1 MRNGFLSIEE
11 IVTSGFCM
19 GCGLCA
25 SPSITANKVEMGA
38 DSLRRPRPQQLEP
51 LSPDETQAVLSVCPG
66 INVVSADEG
75 KTVEALDPVWGRVRQ
90 LRLGHAT
97 DPALRFQAAT
107 GGIITALAIHLL
119 ESGRVSK
126 VLQVRPDP
134 ERPLNAIPH
143 VSSRPED
150 VLAAT
155 GSRYGPASPLTIV
168 SQLLEEG
175 EPFAAALKPC
185 DIAGLRNLQKHD
197 PRARELIKFTMAMFC
212 GTTPDLGPNLAFLDR
227 NNIQEEDL
235 VRYSWRGNGCPGP
248 VRAETADGRV
258 AETNYNDLWL
268 AAPFKAQFRCRVCPD
283 AVGELAD
290 IATGDCWPGGEPKGE
305 DAGWNAI
312 VAHTVVGQDILAE
325 AETAGAIATQD
336 YDLAQLNAAQPHH
349 VRLKQELKV
358 RLEASYDA
366 GKPRANFRGMR
377 LDTLNY
383 QLSRDDQVRIRAAT
397 MQRIESGATSE
408 TFEMPDT

>member
-1 MRNGFLSIEE
+1 
-11 IVTSGFCM
+11 
-19 GCGLCA
+19 
-25 SPSITANKVEMGA
+25 MGA
-38 DSLRRPRPQQLEP
+38 DNLRRPRPQLREP
-51 LSPDETQAVLSVCPG
+51 LTPDETRAVLNVCPG
-66 INVVSADEG
+66 INVVSETKPIPG
-75 KTVEALDPVWGRVRQ
+75 KSIDPVWGQVRR

-97 DPALRFQAAT
+97 DPGVRFQGAT
-107 GGIITALAIHLL
+107 GGVMTALAMHLL
-119 ESGRVSK
+119 KTGRVAK

-143 VSSRPED
+143 VSTRPED
-150 VLAAT
+150 VSAAT
-155 GSRYGPASPLTIV
+155 GSRYGPVSPLTIV
-168 SQLLEEG
+168 SQLLEDG

-197 PRARELIKFTMAMFC
+197 SRARALIKFTMAMFC
-212 GTTPDLGPNLAFLDR
+212 GTTPDLGPNIAFLDR
-227 NNIQEEDL
+227 NGMQEEDL

-312 VAHTVVGQDILAE
+312 VAHTVPGEEILAE
-325 AETAGAIATQD
+325 AEAVGVISTQD
-336 YDLAQLNAAQPHH
+336 YDMARLNASQPHH

-358 RLEASYDA
+358 RLEANYDA
-366 GKPRANFRGMR
+366 GKPRADFRGMR
-377 LDTLNY
+377 LDTLDD
-383 QLSRDDQVRIRAAT
+383 QLSQGDRVRIRAAT
-397 MQRIESGATSE
+397 MQRIKSGATSE
-408 TFEMPDT
+408 TFEMPDTK